1 MIVILYILTAYL
13 LLINSKNIVRINNNK
28 NIVNQEVNE
37 MNVTVYRHEAYNKF
51 IVTIETGFN
60 VQEFTL
66 YDMTISELG
75 EFIRAITKEEN

>member
-1 MIVILYILTAYL
+1 
-13 LLINSKNIVRINNNK
+13 
-28 NIVNQEVNE
+28 

-66 YDMTISELG
+66 YDMSVSELG

>member
-1 MIVILYILTAYL
+1 
-13 LLINSKNIVRINNNK
+13 
-28 NIVNQEVNE
+28 

-66 YDMTISELG
+66 YDMSVSELA
-75 EFIRAITKEEN
+75 EFIRTITKEGK